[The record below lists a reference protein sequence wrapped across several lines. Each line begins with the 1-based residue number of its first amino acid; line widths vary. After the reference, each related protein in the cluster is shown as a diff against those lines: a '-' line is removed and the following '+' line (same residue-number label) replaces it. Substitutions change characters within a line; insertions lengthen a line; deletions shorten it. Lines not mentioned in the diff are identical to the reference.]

1 MTVLSFA
8 PREIVYFSQLRKL
21 VLQSRQP
28 EAQEKGNES
37 QGSIWAWKH
46 DGIFICWIPALG
58 KHHATIY
65 LSCPKTSHS
74 SHELNSTFQPSAAP
88 TLPTVEQYL
97 PFTVGRDPSLDT
109 TKEHYLVRTQNKVS
123 HEVSGS
129 PTQSLSRAKL
139 KLRWHMNQVR
149 HQTSSFS
156 KWWMSKIQLLKA
168 LVWIIQ
174 FWCGT
179 ASWKLIWFLLGYPS
193 TKNLRFRN
201 RSGTSGNAMEIFSIC
216 GRVAALGYTYFWV
229 LCVCLSIFLAS
240 VLVRVLHPCVAHEL
254 WKLLRGCN
262 CCALIWWTHLTDGM
276 LFVCLCTLLL
286 WSGCGKHL
294 TGSLVLPF
302 TAAVWMKVEC
312 IPQAICSCTCV
323 WKLER
328 EKHLRI
334 TQCGFYIRT
343 TSTFY
348 IYSMWNVHSQNSS
361 WNQSLPCLALILHVW
376 LSFRFRSGCRSGRPR
391 NSSRRW
397 CASWLALVDVHSKCC
412 HVGLKSQILRQTKK
426 LTLRVRKCN
435 SPLTF
440 LSVH

>member
-1 MTVLSFA
+1 
-8 PREIVYFSQLRKL
+8 
-21 VLQSRQP
+21 
-28 EAQEKGNES
+28 
-37 QGSIWAWKH
+37 
-46 DGIFICWIPALG
+46 
-58 KHHATIY
+58 
-65 LSCPKTSHS
+65 
-74 SHELNSTFQPSAAP
+74 
-88 TLPTVEQYL
+88 
-97 PFTVGRDPSLDT
+97 
-109 TKEHYLVRTQNKVS
+109 
-123 HEVSGS
+123 
-129 PTQSLSRAKL
+129 
-139 KLRWHMNQVR
+139 
-149 HQTSSFS
+149 
-156 KWWMSKIQLLKA
+156 MSKIQLLKA

-334 TQCGFYIRT
+334 TQCGFYTRT

-397 CASWLALVDVHSKCC
+397 CASWLAL
-412 HVGLKSQILRQTKK
+412 
-426 LTLRVRKCN
+426 
-435 SPLTF
+435 LTF
-440 LSVH
+440 IANVAMLAWSHKFWGKQKSSRSGWENAIRLSLFFLFTSKYCIICITFWDTIFAVPSPFRKDCLASSTRCLPGFQVTTVRLRD